1 MQSYQYY
8 PVIIQ
13 IGARF
18 IRVGFAGD
26 ATPIL
31 RTPTNAYDLSD
42 SQLNN
47 NIEFKH
53 ALPEKDH
60 IQKQDGLENNYLWTY
75 DLTEF
80 NAAKLECLLER
91 IIYDIYQRN
100 LLVDA
105 KKCKVLVLEPPLFPI
120 PLKKIIA
127 KVFLFHIHAQS
138 LRFYPEPV
146 LSCVS
151 AGSSSGL
158 VIDLGWNQ
166 TTVTP
171 IFDLRMMYK
180 DIKVSCKAGRQLHEY
195 VRDKLQEFESWA
207 EVDSFSMTE
216 KLICDTFYCR
226 TKASLRTD
234 AKEFEFENI
243 IIPNSIRYE
252 LLERF
257 MFEPEDSDLDN
268 ENHQLVPMITTTL
281 RNLPIDLRSELSTKI
296 IITGGLSNM
305 PGLKTRILEE
315 VEQSLGHPVE
325 AIDSLGSWEGASLYC
340 STSLMSPSTTGSK
353 KSDELF
359 RDRYLNGESVVT
371 DWTDQLYTQQRAL

>member
-1 MQSYQYY
+1 M
-8 PVIIQ
+8 
-13 IGARF
+13 
-18 IRVGFAGD
+18 
-26 ATPIL
+26 
-31 RTPTNAYDLSD
+31 
-42 SQLNN
+42 
-47 NIEFKH
+47 
-53 ALPEKDH
+53 
-60 IQKQDGLENNYLWTY
+60 
-75 DLTEF
+75 
-80 NAAKLECLLER
+80 
-91 IIYDIYQRN
+91 
-100 LLVDA
+100 
-105 KKCKVLVLEPPLFPI
+105 
-120 PLKKIIA
+120 
-127 KVFLFHIHAQS
+127 
-138 LRFYPEPV
+138 
-146 LSCVS
+146 S